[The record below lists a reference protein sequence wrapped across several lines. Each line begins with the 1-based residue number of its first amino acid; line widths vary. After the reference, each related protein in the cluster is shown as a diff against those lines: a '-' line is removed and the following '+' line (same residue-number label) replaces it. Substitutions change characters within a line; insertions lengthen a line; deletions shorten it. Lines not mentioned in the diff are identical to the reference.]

1 MGILVAQP
9 PAKAPWARCLLRR
22 DESKQDFHAEIK
34 TDYDH
39 DEEVR
44 QRRRIIFNDM
54 VQAVKQLQGGVSF
67 DQPTKRWWL
76 KGGAGAA
83 KDFIARLRSLDFTFS
98 EAEVE
103 AFLHQTH
110 VISTRPCPSDAFN
123 AFDAF
128 ADEEAEL
135 DKLLSSGLLD
145 EIEEREACREISR
158 APEPS
163 DPPTGGHCTALVNE
177 TCHTVTAVRPG
188 LAVKIGG
195 LTSHPEL
202 NGCVGIVDQR
212 DQGSQPS
219 QTSQTSQVRWL
230 VTVHCHQYSLAEDKL
245 QVEPNPVGPV
255 QVPPGTSGT
264 PGTPAG
270 TATANS
276 NRLESNAN
284 EANQGA
290 LGEMPSQGDRP
301 QSDPPQS
308 TSQDIGQS
316 ERILQ
321 NCGCQTCHIFWL
333 HVGLCMIMSM
343 IMFDSQCVA
352 CFIRRKRL

>member
-1 MGILVAQP
+1 MRSRRERHAGRLV
-9 PAKAPWARCLLRR
+9 
-22 DESKQDFHAEIK
+22 
-34 TDYDH
+34 
-39 DEEVR
+39 
-44 QRRRIIFNDM
+44 
-54 VQAVKQLQGGVSF
+54 G
-67 DQPTKRWWL
+67 
-76 KGGAGAA
+76 
-83 KDFIARLRSLDFTFS
+83 
-98 EAEVE
+98 
-103 AFLHQTH
+103 HQ
-110 VISTRPCPSDAFN
+110 SPQTRPPVDTAPHWWT
-123 AFDAF
+123 
-128 ADEEAEL
+128 
-135 DKLLSSGLLD
+135 KLATPWRQCGL
-145 EIEEREACREISR
+145 
-158 APEPS
+158 
-163 DPPTGGHCTALVNE
+163 V
-177 TCHTVTAVRPG
+177 

-333 HVGLCMIMSM
+333 HVGLCMIMSNDNVWFSVCCLFHPQEAVV
-343 IMFDSQCVA
+343 IDLETVPDEP
-352 CFIRRKRL
+352 RRESPAQESGARFVLDWMELREMRELVGSHHVFVVLSSLPSDGPFGFGSIWLTYQYMSVSVPRALIYIYNLIHIIYNSYIYI